1 MTFSP
6 TPTAPPNANEDI
18 GLRFFVI
25 SMVGVAMLAALVRF
39 VFPTADPP
47 WAPGVGVTWHDE
59 GAWVHNARNRVLFGA
74 WSLDAW
80 NPMYLNPIFT
90 WLEYLSFAA
99 FGVGLRQ
106 ARLVSQVA
114 GVAAVVLLGL
124 GVARLG
130 SRRAGLIAAFLLAT
144 SYVAVMYDRAALM
157 ESSMTAWLVLAWWA
171 YARAATSPG
180 WGLFAGLAAL
190 LAFFTKASAVF
201 FIAALTLDAVL
212 SFVLGRSRTPAS
224 TDSAQAAADAHVSA
238 SLWTLGG
245 LVVGALLALLLFVGP
260 HWAEFRF
267 YNFEMSVT
275 RKPSYSLRALM
286 DRASWFPIVH
296 DFFTR
301 LWLPTIM
308 ATAASLGVAAQWRTR
323 MPAERLLVLWI
334 GLGVIELILHDV
346 GNERRFVMLIPP
358 VVALASLTLG
368 RDRRLLPEVV
378 ATMPLSRAL
387 AAAPAVLFAFY
398 LIVGAIAR
406 LVRLYEV
413 RPGVRLSA
421 ALACLVMG
429 VVFATW
435 PRVPRWLASERWS
448 VGAAGALSCVLA
460 VGGLLQFAQWASNR
474 TDKNYQASIDVGR
487 LLPPGTL
494 VHGKLANGLAL
505 ENRIRPV
512 FVGDH
517 FGNYA
522 DRLERDDVRYL
533 LTYIEPREGY
543 EGAIIREVLAA
554 YPHRRLIATFE
565 VAESAG
571 GHDRAALFEKG
582 PLVQR
587 ESSAD
592 R

>member
-1 MTFSP
+1 MTSSQ
-6 TPTAPPNANEDI
+6 TPPARPNANEDI
-18 GLRFFVI
+18 SLRFFVI
-25 SMVGVAMLAALVRF
+25 SMVGVAILAALVRF
-39 VFPTADPP
+39 LFNTADPP

-59 GAWVHNARNRVLFGA
+59 GAWVHNARNRALFGA

-80 NPMYLNPIFT
+80 NPMYLNPVFT
-90 WLEYLSFAA
+90 GLEYLSFAA

-124 GVARLG
+124 GVAHLG
-130 SRRAGLIAAFLLAT
+130 SRRAGLMAALLLAT

-157 ESSMTAWLVLAWWA
+157 ESSMTAWLVLAWCA
-171 YARAATSPG
+171 YARAATSPR
-180 WGLFAGLAAL
+180 WGLVAGLAVL

-201 FIAALTLDAVL
+201 FVAALALEAVL
-212 SFVLGRSRTPAS
+212 SLLLGRSGTPGSTVPAS
-224 TDSAQAAADAHVSA
+224 RAGTAQVGA
-238 SLWTLGG
+238 SFWTLAG
-245 LVVGALLALLLFVGP
+245 LVFGALLALLLFVVP

-267 YNFEMSVT
+267 YNFEMSIT
-275 RKPSYSLRALM
+275 RKPSYSLRALI
-286 DRASWFPIVH
+286 DRASWFPVVH

-301 LWLPTIM
+301 LWLPTIL

-334 GLGVIELILHDV
+334 GLGTLELILHDV

-368 RDRRLLPEVV
+368 RDRRLLPEGV
-378 ATMPLSRAL
+378 AAVPRVRAL
-387 AAAPAVLFAFY
+387 AAAPVVLFALY
-398 LIVGAIAR
+398 LIFGGIAR
-406 LVRLYEV
+406 LVSLYEV
-413 RPGVRLSA
+413 GPGVRLSA
-421 ALACLVMG
+421 ALASIATAG
-429 VVFATW
+429 VFATW

-448 VGAAGALSCVLA
+448 VGAAWALSCVLA
-460 VGGLLQFAQWASNR
+460 VGGLLQFAQWASGR
-474 TDKNYQASIDVGR
+474 TYKNYQASIEVGR

-505 ENRIRPV
+505 ENRIHPV

-522 DRLERDDVRYL
+522 DRLARDDVRYL
-533 LTYIEPREGY
+533 LTYIEPRDGY
-543 EGAIIREVLAA
+543 EGPIIREVLAA

-582 PLVQR
+582 PPVLP
-587 ESSAD
+587 ESSTD